1 MSFIADFLI
10 ACFLLLILMP
20 VMLVIS
26 LVLWLFQGRPIIFKQ
41 YRVGKNFKVFTI
53 YKFRTM
59 TIRKKSTQKSF
70 DVGDTTRITLI
81 GKFLRKTKL
90 DELPQLFNILH
101 GDMSLVGPRPEVPEW
116 VEYYKDDWK
125 VVLSIR
131 PGITD
136 PASIEYRNEEKLLSQ
151 QSSPNQYYKE
161 VILPHKL
168 ELYREYVAQ
177 KSFLYD
183 LLIALKTLKKVIF
196 S

>member
-1 MSFIADFLI
+1 
-10 ACFLLLILMP
+10 
-20 VMLVIS
+20 MLVIS

-41 YRVGKNFKVFTI
+41 YRVGKNFKVFTM

-116 VEYYKDDWK
+116 VEFLNK
-125 VVLSIR
+125 V
-131 PGITD
+131 
-136 PASIEYRNEEKLLSQ
+136 
-151 QSSPNQYYKE
+151 
-161 VILPHKL
+161 
-168 ELYREYVAQ
+168 
-177 KSFLYD
+177 
-183 LLIALKTLKKVIF
+183 LLINTTKR
-196 S
+196 